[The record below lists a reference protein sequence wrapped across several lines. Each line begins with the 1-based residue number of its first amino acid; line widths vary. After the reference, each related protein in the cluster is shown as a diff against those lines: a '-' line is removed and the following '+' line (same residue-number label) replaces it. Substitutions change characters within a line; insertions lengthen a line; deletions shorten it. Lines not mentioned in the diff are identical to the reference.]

1 MSIVNLND
9 RPASAD
15 IPYDFISTFHQQ
27 KAAFENNKFPSLN
40 ERRRQLK
47 ALKEALTDNSDEII
61 AALSKDFGSRCTEE
75 TRLSEISNSVG
86 NIEYASRHLASWMR
100 TRSRGTGIWFLP
112 GENKIAPQPRGG
124 SRHYCSVELPY
135 KHCCFWLSICYRCG
149 QSLHSENV

>member
-112 GENKIAPQPRGG
+112 GENKIAPQPRGVVG
-124 SRHYCSVELPY
+124 
-135 KHCCFWLSICYRCG
+135 ICLLYT
-149 QSLHSENV
+149 SDAADE